1 MSQEV
6 HAPSWLEQWRSL
18 HTHIST
24 VQRKYTTGEELLRL
38 SDAGNGG
45 RYLLATESP
54 RRDGRGLSLA
64 QLLDHG
70 EHFLFGED
78 AFPL

>member
-1 MSQEV
+1 MEV
-6 HAPSWLEQWRSL
+6 TT

-54 RRDGRGLSLA
+54 RRDGRGFALA
-64 QLLDHG
+64 QLLDHVQ
-70 EHFLFGED
+70 HLLLSED
-78 AFPL
+78 ALAFQQFH